1 MKGTSPLNIRNKGT
15 SGKTALSTKTFI
27 PTGNL
32 TGNAVDFHSWDG
44 ANRLASSTRA
54 VLPPFLTTL
63 FTYGPDGARVR
74 KYRAA
79 AGSTP
84 AVDFLYPSADV
95 EIDARYSVSGTR
107 AGDNAKF
114 HSSIAYTRYP
124 HMDIKTVGAA
134 ATLKTH
140 VLHRDHLATVRFVT
154 DETGAVVEQTGY
166 APYGERLNANFAT
179 QKGFVGER
187 HDPETGLLHLN
198 ARYMNP
204 ATGRFIS
211 PDDWDP
217 TLPGVGTNRYAYAG
231 NDPVNKADPNG
242 HQNDD
247 PTPNDG
253 DRDNDL
259 IPDGWDRWPDIDNNR
274 ILSPEG
280 GVTPGLGGTPS
291 VIQRS
296 LNGIVGSV
304 IGKNNPVGS
313 WVSAKENMSP
323 RAIAYQNQV
332 GGRAGQAYNVNGVRF
347 DAIQDGVLIDA
358 KGPGYAR
365 FTKDGQ
371 FQPWWSGQD
380 KIVDQANRQISAAK
394 GASINWIFA
403 EPEAAKATRKVFEKE
418 NVKGIKISVEKP
430 TEKTQAQSSKGLNL
444 DYDF

>member
-1 MKGTSPLNIRNKGT
+1 M
-15 SGKTALSTKTFI
+15 STKTFI

-187 HDPETGLLHLN
+187 HDPETGHPYMVMEMLDGENALELLTRVEPL
-198 ARYMNP
+198 P
-204 ATGRFIS
+204 AA
-211 PDDWDP
+211 
-217 TLPGVGTNRYAYAG
+217 VAC
-231 NDPVNKADPNG
+231 
-242 HQNDD
+242 
-247 PTPNDG
+247 
-253 DRDNDL
+253 
-259 IPDGWDRWPDIDNNR
+259 R
-274 ILSPEG
+274 IGIQVLEGLAEAHAHG
-280 GVTPGLGGTPS
+280 GVHRDIKPANLF
-291 VIQRS
+291 
-296 LNGIVGSV
+296 
-304 IGKNNPVGS
+304 
-313 WVSAKENMSP
+313 
-323 RAIAYQNQV
+323 IA
-332 GGRAGQAYNVNGVRF
+332 
-347 DAIQDGVLIDA
+347 D
-358 KGPGYAR
+358 KG
-365 FTKDGQ
+365 
-371 FQPWWSGQD
+371 
-380 KIVDQANRQISAAK
+380 
-394 GASINWIFA
+394 
-403 EPEAAKATRKVFEKE
+403 
-418 NVKGIKISVEKP
+418 
-430 TEKTQAQSSKGLNL
+430 
-444 DYDF
+444 